1 MRLTMLTAEQVR
13 STLETLSP
21 TEEKVDLAV
30 RTAIEIARPS
40 RVILFGSWPRG
51 EARWDSDLDLAVLVE
66 DEYEAEIPLR
76 RRQLRRKLDEI
87 PMSIDLVFTTESC
100 AKSFLDSINSIYFKI
115 LREGKTVYER
125 DVSNQSANS
134 AA

>member
-1 MRLTMLTAEQVR
+1 MLTAEQVR

-30 RTAIEIARPS
+30 RTAVEIARPS

-51 EARWDSDLDLAVLVE
+51 EARWDSDLDMAVLVE
-66 DEYEAEIPLR
+66 DERKTEISEL
-76 RRQLRRKLDEI
+76 RKLLRLKLDAI
-87 PMSIDLVFTTESC
+87 PMSIDLIFASEGY
-100 AKSFLDSINSIYFKI
+100 AAEFLDSINSVYYRI
-115 LREGKTVYER
+115 LSEGKTVYDNR
-125 DVSNQSANS
+125 DRSSSAGF